1 MRTFVVGDI
10 HGYSSKLRKLLPL
23 LHERAK
29 PGDALVFVGD
39 FIDRGPDTR
48 GVIDLVLEQMLG
60 GWDGPVTGIRGNH
73 EVLMLD
79 ALKKRPRYGFDV
91 WMQNGGMEA
100 IGSYTGGR
108 VTRTWLGAIPP
119 AHLEFL
125 HNLKDWHEDENG
137 YYVHAGFTPGKRP
150 EECGEDAWQWIRSEF
165 IDSDYAWDK
174 VVVFGHTPQ
183 YAETNRP
190 ILDPRDLPWQPLNRP
205 EKIGIDTGAA
215 YGGPLSAVILPE
227 REFISAR

>member
-1 MRTFVVGDI
+1 VRTFVVGDI
-10 HGYSSKLRKLLPL
+10 HGHSSKLRKLLPQ

-29 PGDALVFVGD
+29 PGDALIFIGD

-48 GVIDLVLEQMLG
+48 GVIDLAMEQSLG

-79 ALKKRPRYGFDV
+79 CLTRRPRYGFDA
-91 WMQNGGMEA
+91 WMQNGGLEA

-108 VTRTWLGAIPP
+108 VTRNWVNSIPP

-125 HNLKDWHEDENG
+125 QGLKDWHEDENG
-137 YYVHAGFTPGKRP
+137 YYVHAGFSPGKRP
-150 EECGEDAWQWIRSEF
+150 EECGEDVWQWIRGEF
-165 IDSDYAWDK
+165 IESDYRWDK

-183 YAETNRP
+183 YGESERP
-190 ILDPRDLPWQPLNRP
+190 IIDPRDLLWRPLNRP

-215 YGGPLSAVILPE
+215 YGGPLSAVMLPD
-227 REFISAR
+227 REFLWAK